1 MWSFRLFLLLSFLS
15 CYSISNYVPLL
26 LLVAISQRAS
36 LSKRASCVIFW
47 VLAVTFLVQ
56 FPSPLHITPRAAVT
70 SLFGFFPHPSSFL
83 SVLFHLFGKN
93 TPAFSPFSLLTRLFF
108 CVAMAALPF
117 VRDDVVLSDES
128 IPLSTTAVAGKGAF
142 FLLLSKF
149 PHFTPLTPRPVFY
162 SLYYVILLLWV
173 FLFPSVFSFPLVLLA
188 LVDLLLT
195 RTSDRL
201 ITRQY
206 IMTYLQSHTSP
217 QDNQEGHQEDHHDG
231 LVDMVLES
239 LLERCV
245 LLPNALWRLI
255 TLAYLFL
262 LQLHS
267 FFASVDVTYGISA
280 PRWLLAL
287 FGNRLGAAYA
297 HDKYIQLLLLCALYA
312 YSLVATCGDVDA

>member
-36 LSKRASCVIFW
+36 LSKRASRVIFW
-47 VLAVTFLVQ
+47 VLAVTFLIQ
-56 FPSPLHITPRAAVT
+56 FSSPLPITSRAAVT

-117 VRDDVVLSDES
+117 VRDDVALSDES
-128 IPLSTTAVAGKGAF
+128 IPLSTTAVAGKGVF

-149 PHFTPLTPRPVFY
+149 ARSTPLTPRPIFY
-162 SLYYVILLLWV
+162 SLYYVLLLLWV

-206 IMTYLQSHTSP
+206 IMTYLQSHTS
-217 QDNQEGHQEDHHDG
+217 QESQEGCQEDHHDG

-255 TLAYLFL
+255 TLAYVFL
-262 LQLHS
+262 LQLHT
-267 FFASVDVTYGISA
+267 FFASVDVTYGVVA

-287 FGNRLGAAYA
+287 FGNRLGTVYA

-312 YSLVATCGDVDA
+312 YSIVAVRGDADV

>member
-36 LSKRASCVIFW
+36 LSKRASRIIFW
-47 VLAVTFLVQ
+47 VLAVTFLLQ
-56 FPSPLHITPRAAVT
+56 FSSPLSITPRAAVT

-83 SVLFHLFGKN
+83 SVLFHLFGKR

-128 IPLSTTAVAGKGAF
+128 IPLSTTAVAGKGVF
-142 FLLLSKF
+142 FLLLSKLSCLI
-149 PHFTPLTPRPVFY
+149 PLTPRPIFY
-162 SLYYVILLLWV
+162 SVYYVLLLLWV
-173 FLFPSVFSFPLVLLA
+173 FLFPSIFSFPLVLLA

-206 IMTYLQSHTSP
+206 IMTYLQSHTTHE
-217 QDNQEGHQEDHHDG
+217 DNHEDRHDG

-245 LLPNALWRLI
+245 LLPNALWRLV
-255 TLAYLFL
+255 TLAYVFL
-262 LQLHS
+262 LQLHT
-267 FFASVDVTYGISA
+267 FFASVDVTYGVSA

-287 FGNRLGAAYA
+287 FGNRLGTAYA

-312 YSLVATCGDVDA
+312 YSLVAVCGDADV